1 MTIPF
6 RERLACTVLQ
16 AEEATGLSRNRNY
29 ELIKSGELDAIKD
42 GKLRFIKIASLVKLL
57 DERSPGQGSCWT
69 TNNSTI
75 ASASLFGGRPNN
87 HF

>member
-16 AEEATGLSRNRNY
+16 AEEATGLSRNRIY

-57 DERSPGQGSCWT
+57 DERSPRARELLDDQQLNDSVGKLIRG
-69 TNNSTI
+69 
-75 ASASLFGGRPNN
+75 AA
-87 HF
+87 